1 VHALRKYLG
10 AWAEPEAKVAAAVE
24 RVYER
29 VLVVPAYRE
38 DPRFLDGYTAAF
50 AAAPGRALCVV
61 VANAKDNIA
70 AGEATECER
79 LRDALVERL
88 AGARLVSDA
97 PRAFFGPL
105 NDAVD
110 VVVVDRVGEGARLPA
125 KQGVGLAR
133 KIGAD
138 LALAV
143 HARGLIRSPWI
154 YFGDA
159 DATLPGSYFERAHE
173 VSRSDVSVALYPFW
187 HAPGDEPE
195 VTRATALYEVSLRYF
210 VLGLGFA
217 GSPYAFQALG
227 STLAVRAEA
236 YAAVRGVPRREAAED
251 FYLLNKLAKVG
262 TVARLAGEPIALR
275 ARRSDRVPFG
285 TGASVTAFSAGGV
298 RLYAPE
304 CFVALRETLSR
315 LDAFAEHAD
324 VARFVSE
331 VRGLGVAGQSVLD
344 GLGAA
349 DIETALGAA
358 SREAK
363 TPAAR
368 RLRAHGWFDAFRTM
382 KVVHALRD
390 HAFPSVPWREAL
402 GRAPFVPPVEG
413 THEAEADDSELT
425 PLRRA
430 MQTAEDSCS
439 PWLGPAAFRPG

>member
-10 AWAEPEAKVAAAVE
+10 AWAEPEAKLATAVD

-38 DPRFLDGYTAAF
+38 DPRFLDGYTAAL

-61 VANAKDNIA
+61 VANAKDDVSND
-70 AGEATECER
+70 EASECER
-79 LRDALVERL
+79 LRDSLV
-88 AGARLVSDA
+88 ARLRAARVVSEA
-97 PRAFFGPL
+97 PRALAGRL
-105 NDAVD
+105 DDAVD
-110 VVVVDRVGEGARLPA
+110 VIVVDRVGAGARLPA

-143 HARGLIRSPWI
+143 HARGLVRSPWI

-159 DATLPGSYFERAHE
+159 DATLPASYFARAHE
-173 VSRSDVSVALYPFW
+173 VSRDDVSVALYPFW
-187 HAPGDEPE
+187 HVPGDEPE

-262 TVARLAGEPIALR
+262 AVARLRGEPIALR
-275 ARRSDRVPFG
+275 SRRSDRVPFG
-285 TGASVTAFSAGGV
+285 TGASVTPFSTGDV
-298 RLYAPE
+298 RFYAPE
-304 CFVALRETLSR
+304 CFVALKQALSR

-324 VARFVSE
+324 VGRFVQDLM
-331 VRGLGVAGQSVLD
+331 GMGVPGQAVLD
-344 GLGAA
+344 GLGGAA
-349 DIETALGAA
+349 METALGAA

-363 TPAAR
+363 TTAAR
-368 RLRAHGWFDAFRTM
+368 RSRVHSWFDAFRTM
-382 KVVHALRD
+382 KVVHSLRD
-390 HAFPSVPWREAL
+390 RAFPSVPWREAL
-402 GRAPFVPPVEG
+402 ARAPFVPEVDTED
-413 THEAEADDSELT
+413 AELI
-425 PLRRA
+425 PLRQA
-430 MQTAEDSCS
+430 MQTAEDSSSC
-439 PWLGPAAFRPG
+439 WLGPGAFLAS